1 MKRIIKSS
9 QYIQSADEVKNEKL
23 QETISN
29 LEDDFDFILAG
40 LDKLDRTSA
49 EDSRMALEIAE
60 KFYANMQD
68 VVSAISERF

>member
-9 QYIQSADEVKNEKL
+9 QYIQSADDAKNEKL